1 MLTNAVLALH
11 LWACCSPLCVIE
23 LVRRRNIF
31 FLLAHFFFFFFN
43 AFYVSGTLLSKLL
56 LSSHLILN

>member
-11 LWACCSPLCVIE
+11 LWACCSPLCVVE

-31 FLLAHFFFFFFN
+31 FLLAHFFFFN